1 MGNAAVFEKPAGLR
15 SAKAGEVLFLLLAVV
30 FFAGSFIFLLLGFAF
45 KGTFAGSK
53 CSVLFWWYSCV
64 TQL

>member
-30 FFAGSFIFLLLGFAF
+30 FFLLVVFIFLLL
-45 KGTFAGSK
+45 KNS
-53 CSVLFWWYSCV
+53 CISLPVLFEVFS
-64 TQL
+64 